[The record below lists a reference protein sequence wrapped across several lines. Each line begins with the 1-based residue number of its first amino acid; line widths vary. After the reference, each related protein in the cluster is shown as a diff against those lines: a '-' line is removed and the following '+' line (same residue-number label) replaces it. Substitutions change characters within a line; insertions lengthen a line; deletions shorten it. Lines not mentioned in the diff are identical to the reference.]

1 METGEAVGKHIFF
14 GRKACVC
21 RQKAVTLQAI
31 NTTHDMYQMRNWL
44 LVGALALG
52 LGGCGEQASEL
63 VILHTNDTHSQV
75 EAKSDGRGGYAAR
88 MAVIEGIRAE
98 LSQTGGDVLLV
109 DAGDF
114 CQGTPYF
121 NFFHGRVEVDALNRM
136 GYDAVT
142 LGNHEFDN
150 GIDTLAA
157 ALGEAQFAVVCAN
170 YDVSGTALE
179 GIVKPY
185 TIVKRGGRKIGIFGL
200 GVYPNNLIAAKNFAG
215 ITYHAPY
222 PIAQR
227 TADELR
233 AKGCDLVV
241 CLSHMG
247 TYPDKPED
255 CCDTELV
262 AQTRNIDVVIGGH
275 THKVYDN
282 LRIRNLDGR
291 EIPVCQMGKSG
302 LQIGKIV
309 VHFEG
314 KQLQSTE
321 NLD

>member
-1 METGEAVGKHIFF
+1 
-14 GRKACVC
+14 
-21 RQKAVTLQAI
+21 
-31 NTTHDMYQMRNWL
+31 MYRMRNWL

-52 LGGCGEQASEL
+52 LWGCGEQAAEL

-88 MAVIEGIRAE
+88 MAVIEEIAGAE
-98 LSQTGGDVLLV
+98 QVRREDMLLV

-157 ALGEAQFAVVCAN
+157 VLREAQFAVVCAN

-185 TIVKRGGRKIGIFGL
+185 TIVKKGGRKIGIFGL
-200 GVYPNNLIAAKNFAG
+200 GVYPNNLIAAKNFEG

-222 PIAQR
+222 PVAQAV
-227 TADELR
+227 ADELR

-255 CCDTELV
+255 CCDTEL
-262 AQTRNIDVVIGGH
+262 AALTRNIDVVIGGH
-275 THKVYDN
+275 THRVYEN
-282 LRIRNLDGR
+282 LRIRNLDGQ
-291 EIPVCQMGKSG
+291 EVPVCQMGKAG
-302 LQIGKIV
+302 AQIGKIV
-309 VHFEG
+309 VHFER
-314 KQLQSTE
+314 KQLQNGE

>member
-1 METGEAVGKHIFF
+1 MKH
-14 GRKACVC
+14 
-21 RQKAVTLQAI
+21 
-31 NTTHDMYQMRNWL
+31 WL

-52 LGGCGEQASEL
+52 LCACVEQASEL
-63 VILHTNDTHSQV
+63 AILHTNDTHSQV
-75 EAKSDGRGGYAAR
+75 EAKGNGTGGYAAR
-88 MAVIEGIRAE
+88 MAVIESVLE
-98 LSQTGGDVLLV
+98 KEHLTSEDVLLL

-121 NFFHGRVEVDALNRM
+121 NFFRGRVEVDALNRM

-157 ALGEAQFAVVCAN
+157 VLREAQFAVVCAN
-170 YDVSGTALE
+170 YGVEGTALE

-185 TIVKRGGRKIGIFGL
+185 TIVKKGGRKIGIFGL

-222 PIAQR
+222 PVAQQ

-255 CCDTELV
+255 CCDTELA
-262 AQTRNIDVVIGGH
+262 AQTRNIDIIIGGH

-282 LRIRNLDGR
+282 LRIRNLDGK

-302 LQIGKIV
+302 TQIGKIV

-314 KQLQSTE
+314 KQLQNTE

>member
-1 METGEAVGKHIFF
+1 M
-14 GRKACVC
+14 
-21 RQKAVTLQAI
+21 
-31 NTTHDMYQMRNWL
+31 
-44 LVGALALG
+44 VGALALG
-52 LGGCGEQASEL
+52 LCGCGEQAAEL

-75 EAKSDGRGGYAAR
+75 EARSDGRGGYAAR
-88 MAVIEGIRAE
+88 MAVLEEIAGAAQVRRE
-98 LSQTGGDVLLV
+98 DMLLV

-150 GIDTLAA
+150 GINTLAA
-157 ALGEAQFAVVCAN
+157 VLREAQFAVVCAN

-185 TIVKRGGRKIGIFGL
+185 TIVKKGGRKIGIFGL
-200 GVYPNNLIAAKNFAG
+200 GVYPNNLIAAKNFKG

-222 PIAQR
+222 PVAQAV
-227 TADELR
+227 ADELR

-247 TYPDKPED
+247 TYPEKPED
-255 CCDTELV
+255 CCDTELA

-275 THKVYDN
+275 THKVYEN
-282 LRIRNLDGR
+282 LRIRNLDGQ
-291 EIPVCQMGKSG
+291 EVPVCQMGKAG
-302 LQIGKIV
+302 AQIGKIV

-314 KQLQSTE
+314 K
-321 NLD
+321 